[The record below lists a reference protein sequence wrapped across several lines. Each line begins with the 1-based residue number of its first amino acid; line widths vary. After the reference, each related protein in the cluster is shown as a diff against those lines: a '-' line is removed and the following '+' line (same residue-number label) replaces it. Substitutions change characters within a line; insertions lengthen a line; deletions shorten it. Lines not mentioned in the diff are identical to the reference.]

1 MIFFFAQDAD
11 DTISPQDQVV
21 LSKTLG
27 ATQLQYAGM
36 SHVGPLLSTRAP
48 QVSLIATLL
57 RISKVVCGAGE
68 RERDGERERERER
81 DGERETERERERER
95 ERRREREKAFY

>member
-1 MIFFFAQDAD
+1 M
-11 DTISPQDQVV
+11 
-21 LSKTLG
+21 G

-95 ERRREREKAFY
+95 ERETERERESILLIIKK